1 MLNDDITYMNQNIDG
16 ITSVNTISSNFFSQV
31 RTRSVIEPEF
41 IYDKKYRLTSV
52 DPDLKMDYSRILNKP
67 YFIKNV
73 NWSTV
78 GTQFSILDVTRIPL
92 DIFNNALAKIPF
104 ESSTLYR
111 AKISVLLQV
120 AGTPMH
126 QGIVIAAAMPI
137 GFASDPSYTGSSKSL
152 NSLMAAPHVFLNAN
166 EQTSAR
172 LRIPFYV
179 NTSLDK
185 TDLDRKT
192 YNFNF
197 TGTDYSE
204 VAIMILNPLVAP
216 TGGTTSVSMS
226 MHVVFDD
233 VEFYAPHTDV
243 SYVPIPVPPLLDLE
257 PEGLVEDLQKAG
269 SRAIDSVFSTV
280 RKLSGDVLDVAR
292 SGIRQYTGLHS
303 PNYPML
309 QSKTYVQS
317 RNVANTTDVPV
328 RFDKMDNFGNHDRIC
343 KDFIFETSQDE
354 MDIKYL
360 GSKPQYIGSFVVKTA
375 DAAGTL
381 CWSRPITPVQQ
392 FESISYVNAAG
403 ETINTCSFNNIQQIL
418 AYVHRY
424 WRGGIKIH
432 LQANMSN
439 FHFCKLAVARDYSV
453 RTQAMRTYPT
463 FGSIPNLMT
472 EFLEFSAGG
481 QIQTVEMPYV
491 SQLNQLP
498 CTVDW
503 ESNASQHGMYY
514 IYLNQPLVTN
524 GTVAT
529 SISFNVYISLCD
541 DFQFYGYAINP
552 LRLYYQNVIS
562 EIPTEDPPEEEGLVF
577 SVDRLRASKIEAQSA
592 SAPVTEST
600 QDELTA
606 SENKDVSIIS
616 PDFRP
621 VTNIRDHIRRFYKVY
636 RRGLN
641 SAAITATNSLITLDI
656 ADLLGQRTQLI
667 NSPVSDSVASTLDLL
682 SKMFLG
688 CSGGS
693 RFKIVVTGCASAS
706 AWYVPPGFTALE
718 VASGDAIYL
727 SCIPR
732 SRATTTQAVLT
743 NAVMYQN
750 LTNSTST
757 FDSSFAVQCPTVERA
772 NYTSSNAFSAYNDS
786 GGDISYVPDATSIL
800 EFEIPNMSPYK
811 FYGDVTKVSR
821 VTSSYLAQS
830 STSALG
836 HIVLFIPPMALTNS
850 TVVGA
855 NIAAYVSYDDV
866 ARHGYQ
872 VFVPTVI
879 IPAYLDGTTPRFLGA
894 DLNYPLGTSLT
905 GPLAT
910 KPATTSS
917 PFFYNFYTKSV

>member
-243 SYVPIPVPPLLDLE
+243 SYVPIPAPPLLDLE

-392 FESISYVNAAG
+392 FESISYVGAG
-403 ETINTCSFNNIQQIL
+403 AETINTCSFNNIQQIL

-453 RTQAMRTYPT
+453 RTLAMRTYPT

-498 CTVDW
+498 CTIDW

-641 SAAITATNSLITLDI
+641 SATITATNSLITLDI

-732 SRATTTQAVLT
+732 SRATTAQAVLT

-786 GGDISYVPDATSIL
+786 GGDISYVPDATSVL

>member
-243 SYVPIPVPPLLDLE
+243 SYVPIPAPPLLDLE

-392 FESISYVNAAG
+392 FESISYVNAGG

-453 RTQAMRTYPT
+453 RTLAMRTYPT

-600 QDELTA
+600 QNELTA

-641 SAAITATNSLITLDI
+641 SATITATNSLITLDI

-693 RFKIVVTGCASAS
+693 RFKIVVTGCTSAS

-732 SRATTTQAVLT
+732 SRATTAQAVLT

-786 GGDISYVPDATSIL
+786 GGDISYVPDATSVL

-872 VFVPTVI
+872 VFVPTVV

>member
-52 DPDLKMDYSRILNKP
+52 DPNLKMDYSRILNKP

-257 PEGLVEDLQKAG
+257 PEGLIEDLQKAG

-392 FESISYVNAAG
+392 FESISYVNAGG

-453 RTQAMRTYPT
+453 RTLAMRTYPT

-641 SAAITATNSLITLDI
+641 SATITATNSLITLDI

-732 SRATTTQAVLT
+732 SRATTAQAVLT

-786 GGDISYVPDATSIL
+786 GGDISYVPDATSLL

-872 VFVPTVI
+872 VFVPSVI

>member
-243 SYVPIPVPPLLDLE
+243 SYVPIPAPPLLDLE

-328 RFDKMDNFGNHDRIC
+328 KFDKMDNFGNHDRIC

-392 FESISYVNAAG
+392 FESISYVNAG
-403 ETINTCSFNNIQQIL
+403 SETINTCSFNNIQQIL

-453 RTQAMRTYPT
+453 RTLAMRTYPT

-641 SAAITATNSLITLDI
+641 SATITATNSLITLDI
-656 ADLLGQRTQLI
+656 ADLLGQRAQLI

-786 GGDISYVPDATSIL
+786 GGDISYVPDATSVL

-836 HIVLFIPPMALTNS
+836 HVVLFIPPMALTNS

>member
-1 MLNDDITYMNQNIDG
+1 MLDDDVTYMNQNIDG

-52 DPDLKMDYSRILNKP
+52 DPNLKMDYSRILNKP

-78 GTQFSILDVTRIPL
+78 GSQFSILDVTRIPL

-137 GFASDPSYTGSSKSL
+137 GFASDPSYSGSSKSL

-243 SYVPIPVPPLLDLE
+243 SYVPIPAPPLLDLE

-280 RKLSGDVLDVAR
+280 RKLSGDLLDVAR

-392 FESISYVNAAG
+392 FESISYVNAAS

-418 AYVHRY
+418 AYVHKY

-439 FHFCKLAVARDYSV
+439 FHFCKLAIARDYSV
-453 RTQAMRTYPT
+453 RTLAMRTYPT
-463 FGSIPNLMT
+463 FSSIPNLMT

-541 DFQFYGYAINP
+541 DFQFYGYAVNP

-577 SVDRLRASKIEAQSA
+577 SVERLRASRIEAQSA

-600 QDELTA
+600 QDDLTA
-606 SENKDVSIIS
+606 SENKDTSVVS

-636 RRGLN
+636 RKGLS

-667 NSPVSDSVASTLDLL
+667 NSAVSDSAASTLDLL

-693 RFKIVVTGCASAS
+693 RFKIVITGCASAS

-718 VASGDAIYL
+718 VASGDAIFL

-732 SRATTTQAVLT
+732 SRSTTAQAVLT
-743 NAVMYQN
+743 NSVMYQN

-757 FDSSFAVQCPTVERA
+757 FDSSFSVQCPTVERA
-772 NYTSSNAFSAYNDS
+772 NYTSSSAFSAYNDS

-811 FYGDVTKVSR
+811 FYGDVTKISR
-821 VTSSYLAQS
+821 VSSSYLAQS

-836 HIVLFIPPMALTNS
+836 HIVIFIPPMAVTNS

-872 VFVPTVI
+872 VFVPTVV
-879 IPAYLDGTTPRFLGA
+879 IPAYLDGTTPRFLGT
-894 DLNYPLGTSLT
+894 DLNYPLGTTLT

-910 KPATTSS
+910 KPATSSS

>member
-1 MLNDDITYMNQNIDG
+1 MNQNIDG
-16 ITSVNTISSNFFSQV
+16 ITSVNTVSSNFYSQV
-31 RTRSVIEPEF
+31 RTRSVIEPDF
-41 IYDKKYRLTSV
+41 VYDKKYRLTSI
-52 DPDLKMDYSRILNKP
+52 DPSLLMDYSRILNKP

-73 NWSTV
+73 NWPAT
-78 GTQFSILDVTRIPL
+78 GNQFSILDVTRIPL

-104 ESSTLYR
+104 ESATLYR

-126 QGIVIAAAMPI
+126 QGILIAAAMPI
-137 GFASDPSYTGSSKSL
+137 GFASDPSYVGSSKSL

-166 EQTSAR
+166 EQTSTR

-179 NTSLDK
+179 NSPLDK

-243 SYVPIPVPPLLDLE
+243 SYVPVPVPPLLDLE
-257 PEGLVEDLQKAG
+257 PQGLVDDLKKAG
-269 SRAIDSVFSTV
+269 TKAIDGVFSTV
-280 RKLSGDVLDVAR
+280 RKLSGDVLDAAR
-292 SGIRQYTGLHS
+292 SGVRQYTGLHS

-309 QSKTYVQS
+309 QSKNYVQS

-360 GSKPQYIGSFVVKTA
+360 GSKPQYIGSFVVNTA
-375 DAAGTL
+375 DSAGTL
-381 CWSRPITPVQQ
+381 CWSRPITPCQQ
-392 FESISYVNAAG
+392 FESISYVNAAS

-418 AYVHRY
+418 SYVHRY

-453 RTQAMRTYPT
+453 RTKAMLTYPT
-463 FGSIPNLMT
+463 FSSVPNLMT

-491 SQLNQLP
+491 SQMNQLP
-498 CTVDW
+498 CLLDW
-503 ESNASQHGMYY
+503 ESNAAQHGMYY

-529 SISFNVYISLCD
+529 SVSFNVYISLCD
-541 DFQFYGYAINP
+541 DFQFYGYAVNP
-552 LRLYYQNVIS
+552 MRLYYQNVLS
-562 EIPTEDPPEEEGLVF
+562 EIPTEDPPVEEGLVF
-577 SVDRLRASKIEAQSA
+577 SIDRLRASKIEPQSA
-592 SAPVTEST
+592 SAPVPESS

-606 SENKDVSIIS
+606 SENKDTSIIS

-621 VTNIRDHIRRFYKVY
+621 VTSLRDHIRRFYKVY
-636 RRGLN
+636 RRGLT
-641 SAAITATNSLITLDI
+641 SASVTATNGLITLDI

-682 SKMFLG
+682 SKMYLG

-693 RFKIVVTGCASAS
+693 RFKIVVTGCSSAS

-718 VASGDAIYL
+718 VSSGDAIYL

-732 SRATTTQAVLT
+732 SRTTTPNAVVT
-743 NAVMYQN
+743 NATMYQN
-750 LTNSTST
+750 LTTST
-757 FDSSFAVQCPTVERA
+757 ALYDSSFSVQCPTVERA
-772 NYTSSNAFSAYNDS
+772 NYATAGYFSAYNDS
-786 GGDISYVPDATSIL
+786 GGDISYVPDSTSIL

-811 FYGDVTKVSR
+811 FYGDVTKISR

-836 HIVLFIPPMALTNS
+836 HIVIFIPPMAITNS
-850 TVVGA
+850 TVVGV

-879 IPAYLDGTTPRFLGA
+879 IPAYLDGTTPRWLGA
-894 DLNYPLGTSLT
+894 DLNYPLGISIV
-905 GPLAT
+905 GPKAT
-910 KPATTSS
+910 KPVAPGST
-917 PFFYNFYTKSV
+917 FFYNFYTKSV